1 LVATERFAREV
12 RLAARLQHPN
22 IVPVLSTG
30 VVDGGLPYYTMPYVV
45 GESLR
50 AAISAPPPFAIARVL
65 SVLWDVARAL
75 AFAHAEG
82 IVHRDVKPEN
92 ILLSGDAA
100 VVTDFGIAKAVQD
113 TGGLTVEQASKLTST
128 GMAPGT
134 PRYMAPE
141 QITADPSM
149 DHRADIYSFGVVA
162 YELLAGRPP
171 FSDRGLRELLMA
183 QLVEKPPDVR
193 QLRPDS
199 PAGLS
204 MIVMKCLEKDPNAR
218 PQSMKSV
225 IAQLER
231 GESRRSRLRGF
242 FELMGL
248 RPHED

>member
-1 LVATERFAREV
+1 MAVFRIARC
-12 RLAARLQHPN
+12 RT
-22 IVPVLSTG
+22 SC
-30 VVDGGLPYYTMPYVV
+30 

-75 AFAHAEG
+75 AFAHGEG

-134 PRYMAPE
+134 PQYMAPE

-183 QLVEKPPDVR
+183 QLVEKPRDVR

-204 MIVMKCLEKDPNAR
+204 MIVMKCLEKDPNDR

-231 GESRRSRLRGF
+231 GEPRRSRLRGF

-248 RPHED
+248 RPHEE